1 MVDSCALRNWA
12 LLASCL
18 YCVLLFNRLV
28 QSLSL
33 KVCAR
38 AQALLILPV
47 QIIDRV
53 GLRLSRS
60 QAKQGSKKAEDPV
73 TNKAQS
79 TTTTIAIRISNTH
92 TTHPHLVCL

>member
-1 MVDSCALRNWA
+1 MVDSCKLFV
-12 LLASCL
+12 L
-18 YCVLLFNRLV
+18 CVVVQRLV

-38 AQALLILPV
+38 AQALLPV

-79 TTTTIAIRISNTH
+79 TTTTIAIRLSNTH
-92 TTHPHLVCL
+92 ITHPHLVCL